1 MITDLVYKLYECVL
15 LILVLVVMAII
26 GFTHLTLNILYGI
39 SMMLSAIVTV
49 FFKVLLRFLDN

>member
-39 SMMLSAIVTV
+39 S
-49 FFKVLLRFLDN
+49 RC

>member
-26 GFTHLTLNILYGI
+26 GFTHLTLNRLYGI